1 MTPAGAERPVPGV
14 GAAVVDAG
22 RVLLVKRGREP
33 AKGQWAVPGGK
44 VDLGETVVEAVRRE
58 VAEETGL
65 VIEVKDVIWAGES
78 IGPGSTPAWH
88 YVLVDFLGR
97 PAGGELSPRDDA
109 DDVGWFTAEEAR
121 ALPLTT
127 TMPSLIDRLESLGV
141 L

>member
-1 MTPAGAERPVPGV
+1 MTHAPVERPVPGV
-14 GAAVVDAG
+14 GVAVVANG

-33 AKGQWAVPGGK
+33 GRGLWAVPGGK
-44 VDLGETVVEAVRRE
+44 VELGETLTEAGKRE
-58 VAEETGL
+58 VREETGL
-65 VIEVKDVIWAGES
+65 DVELGEVIWAGES

-127 TMPSLIDRLESLGV
+127 TMPSLIDRLARLGV